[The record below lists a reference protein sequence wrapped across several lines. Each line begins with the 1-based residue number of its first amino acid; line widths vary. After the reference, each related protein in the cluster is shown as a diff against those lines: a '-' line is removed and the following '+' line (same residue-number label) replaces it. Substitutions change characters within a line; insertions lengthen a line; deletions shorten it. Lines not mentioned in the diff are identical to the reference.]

1 MALLL
6 EGPWGLVIGAFIALV
21 GLFAGRKAIEHIPM
35 KPGIVKLI
43 LNAATMKY
51 IRWRAEKKVRN
62 SLTRTITEKLDSERE
77 KLADSINTLIQERI
91 DDLSALDT
99 L

>member
-1 MALLL
+1 
-6 EGPWGLVIGAFIALV
+6 
-21 GLFAGRKAIEHIPM
+21 
-35 KPGIVKLI
+35 
-43 LNAATMKY
+43 MKY